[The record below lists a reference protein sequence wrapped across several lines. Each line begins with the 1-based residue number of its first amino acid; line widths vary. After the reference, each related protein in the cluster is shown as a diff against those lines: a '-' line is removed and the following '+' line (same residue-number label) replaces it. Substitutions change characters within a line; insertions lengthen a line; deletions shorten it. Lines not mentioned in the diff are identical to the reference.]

1 MKNKSVVQNEAQALY
16 KCLECGL
23 LYKEEKWAKKCKAW
37 CEKYKSC
44 NLEITK
50 HSLKRTI

>member
-1 MKNKSVVQNEAQALY
+1 MVKKIYLCELCNFA
-16 KCLECGL
+16 
-23 LYKEEKWAKKCKAW
+23 YKEKALAEKCQNW

-50 HSLKRTI
+50 HSIGEIKPIH